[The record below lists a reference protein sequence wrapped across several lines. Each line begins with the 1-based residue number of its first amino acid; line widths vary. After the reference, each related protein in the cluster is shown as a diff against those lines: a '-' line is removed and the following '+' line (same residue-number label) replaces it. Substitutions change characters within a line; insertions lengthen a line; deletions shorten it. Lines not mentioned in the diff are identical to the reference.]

1 MQYFVNSAIF
11 AGYLCIFAAV
21 LIHTNEFFALV
32 AEEAQIRSFF
42 AKKQAKISLKPLQK
56 TTFCYIIRLRKF
68 VRFSK

>member
-21 LIHTNEFFALV
+21 LIHPDVFYALV
-32 AEEAQIRSFF
+32 EKAAKPLSFF

-56 TTFCYIIRLRKF
+56 MTFCYIIRLRKF